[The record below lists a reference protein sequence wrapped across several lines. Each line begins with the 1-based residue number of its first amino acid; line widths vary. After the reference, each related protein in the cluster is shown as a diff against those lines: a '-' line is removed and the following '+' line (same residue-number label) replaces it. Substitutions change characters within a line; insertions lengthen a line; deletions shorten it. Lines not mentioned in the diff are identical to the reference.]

1 VTGASSPDAKVA
13 LFRSLFRGRDDVYAS
28 RFESARS
35 GHSGYQPACA
45 HEWVRGLCEKP
56 RVRCA
61 QCGNRRFLPVTD
73 DVVRA
78 HLSGLDGRG
87 RPFVMGLYPLLTDEH
102 CWWVAADFDKA
113 AWRDDVRA
121 LAETCAALGLP
132 CLVERSR
139 SGNGAHAWWFF
150 AEPVPA
156 RLARD
161 FASWLITETLD
172 RRPEVG
178 LDSYDRLF
186 PNQDT
191 MPKGGFGNL
200 IALPLQKQARASG
213 NSLFV
218 DGEGEPYAD
227 PWAVLS
233 RVKRFSRAEIEPRVA
248 VARQRQRIVAALP
261 VSQDEDEAERLWE
274 LNAAPQP
281 EHANGPAPMPA
292 EIRAVFS
299 DRLYLD
305 RRDLAASVLS
315 GIRKLAAFQNPEFYR
330 AQRMRLSTYGKP
342 RVISCAEETPGTLA
356 LPRGCFDA
364 LRAWG
369 AAQGVRLNVADRREP
384 GCPLEVSFHGELRP
398 EQVPAGKALL
408 AHDTGVLSAGTAFG
422 KTVLAAWL
430 IAQRRVNTLVLVNRQ
445 HLQAQWTA
453 RLALFLDLPEKEIG
467 RIGGGH
473 RTWTGRLDV
482 ALMQSVGRKDA
493 VDDRIATY
501 GQVIVDECHAVS
513 APTFERVVSKA
524 QARYVVGL
532 SATPVR
538 KDGHQPIIFMQCG
551 PVRHR
556 VHTRQLSRVE
566 PFEHIVQVRPTG
578 FLASVGL
585 MEQSDAPAFHAVC
598 DELCADAGRNRLI
611 LEDVVRVVAEGRSPV
626 VLTER
631 REHLAFFAAALKE
644 RVRHVVVLCGGFGRR
659 QVAALQERLAAIP
672 DAEARVLLATGSYLG
687 EGFDDARLD
696 TLLLAMPISWRGRI
710 AQYAGRLHRRHDGKH
725 EVRVI
730 DYADLQVPMLARM
743 FDRRCRGY
751 EAIGYR
757 LVLPLSATP
766 GWPTEV
772 AVPVEPT
779 WQETYAVSV
788 RRLCRDGVDAPLADL
803 FVHAAWR
810 AIPDDARG
818 AARARSATE
827 AFLFR
832 RLETLEATCGLFA
845 LNARLPIPW
854 QGGDEMEVDLCAA
867 CLRLVIELDGAQHLG
882 DCEAYRRD
890 RAKDLRMQEHG
901 FRVVRVL
908 AEDVCERLD
917 DVLDT
922 VLRVVAHCRQQS
934 EAANMK
940 ASMFASGLSGGM
952 SQPVDGM

>member
-1 VTGASSPDAKVA
+1 MLYESRAELPQVNRRSPPDAKIA
-13 LFRSLFRGRDDVYAS
+13 LFRSLFRGREDVYAR

-35 GHSGYQPACA
+35 GRSGYQPACA
-45 HEWVRGLCEKP
+45 HEWARGLCEKP
-56 RVRCA
+56 KVRCA
-61 QCGNRRFLPVTD
+61 VCEHRRFLPVTD
-73 DVVRA
+73 SVIRA
-78 HLSGLDGRG
+78 HLSGRDEQG
-87 RPFVMGLYPLLTDEH
+87 RPFVMGLYPLLVDEH
-102 CWWVAADFDKA
+102 CWLVAADFDKA
-113 AWRDDVRA
+113 AWREDIRA
-121 LAETCAALGLP
+121 LAKTCADIGVP

-172 RRPEVG
+172 RRPEIG

-200 IALPLQKQARASG
+200 IALPLQKQARANG
-213 NSLFV
+213 NSLFL
-218 DGEGEPYAD
+218 DDAGEPCPD

-233 RVKRFSRAEIEPRVA
+233 RVKRLTRAEIESRVA
-248 VARQRQRIVAALP
+248 LARQRRRIVAALP
-261 VSQDEDEAERLWE
+261 VSQDEDEAERLWD
-274 LNAAPQP
+274 LDVTPQSERAHDP
-281 EHANGPAPMPA
+281 EPAPT
-292 EIRAVFS
+292 EIRVVFS

-305 RRDLAASVLS
+305 RRDLSAGMLSSV
-315 GIRKLAAFQNPEFYR
+315 RKLAAFQNPEFYR

-342 RVISCAEETPGTLA
+342 RVICCAEETPGTLA
-356 LPRGCFDA
+356 LPRGCYDA
-364 LRAWG
+364 LCAWST
-369 AAQGVRLNVADRREP
+369 AQGVRLNVIDRREA

-408 AHDTGVLSAGTAFG
+408 AHDIGVLSAGTAFG

-430 IAQRRVNTLVLVNRQ
+430 IAQRRVSTLVLVHRQ
-445 HLQAQWTA
+445 HLQAQWVA

-467 RIGGGH
+467 RIGSGH

-482 ALMQSVGRKDA
+482 ALMQSVSRKGV
-493 VDDRIATY
+493 VDDRVATY

-524 QARYVVGL
+524 KARYVVGL
-532 SATPVR
+532 SATPIR
-538 KDGHQPIIFMQCG
+538 KDGHHPIIFMQCG

-556 VHTRQLSRVE
+556 VHGRELSRVM
-566 PFEHIVQVRPTG
+566 PFEHIVQVRPTA
-578 FLASVGL
+578 FHVSVGL
-585 MEQSDAPAFHAVC
+585 MEQSGDVPPFHAVC

-611 LEDVVRVVAEGRSPV
+611 LEDVLRVVSEGRSPV

-631 REHLAFFAAALKE
+631 REHLAFFAEALNG
-644 RVRHVVVLCGGFGRR
+644 RVQHVVALRGGLGRR
-659 QVAALQERLAAIP
+659 QATALRERLAAIP
-672 DAEARVLLATGSYLG
+672 DNEARVLLATGSYLG

-710 AQYAGRLHRRHDGKH
+710 VQYAGRLHRRHADKH

-730 DYADLQVPMLARM
+730 DYADLNVPMLARM
-743 FDRRCRGY
+743 FERRCRGY

-757 LVLPLSATP
+757 IVLPLSATP
-766 GWPTEV
+766 GWPAEV
-772 AVPVEPT
+772 AVPVEPA
-779 WQETYAVSV
+779 WQETYAASI

-810 AIPDDARG
+810 AIPDDVRG

-845 LNARLPIPW
+845 LNTRLQIPW
-854 QGGDEMEVDLCAA
+854 QGGSEMEVDLCAER
-867 CLRLVIELDGAQHLG
+867 LRLVIELDGAQHLG
-882 DCEAYRRD
+882 DSEAYRRD
-890 RAKDLRMQEHG
+890 RAKDLRLQEHG
-901 FRVVRVL
+901 FMVVRIL

-917 DVLDT
+917 VVLDT
-922 VLRVVAHCRQQS
+922 VLRAVAHCRQR
-934 EAANMK
+934 EG
-940 ASMFASGLSGGM
+940 ASGY
-952 SQPVDGM
+952 PIV

>member
-1 VTGASSPDAKVA
+1 
-13 LFRSLFRGRDDVYAS
+13 
-28 RFESARS
+28 
-35 GHSGYQPACA
+35 
-45 HEWVRGLCEKP
+45 
-56 RVRCA
+56 
-61 QCGNRRFLPVTD
+61 
-73 DVVRA
+73 
-78 HLSGLDGRG
+78 
-87 RPFVMGLYPLLTDEH
+87 M
-102 CWWVAADFDKA
+102 
-113 AWRDDVRA
+113 
-121 LAETCAALGLP
+121 P

-172 RRPEVG
+172 RRPEIG

-233 RVKRFSRAEIEPRVA
+233 RVKRFRRAEIEARVA
-248 VARQRQRIVAALP
+248 VAHQCQRIVAALP

-315 GIRKLAAFQNPEFYR
+315 SIRKLAAFQNPEFYR

-364 LRAWG
+364 LRAWS

-398 EQVPAGKALL
+398 EQVPASKALL

-445 HLQAQWTA
+445 HLQAQWVA

-467 RIGGGH
+467 RIGGGR

-501 GQVIVDECHAVS
+501 GQVIVDECHHLSAVS
-513 APTFERVVSKA
+513 FEAILKRVH
-524 QARYVVGL
+524 ARYVLGL
-532 SATPVR
+532 TATPIR
-538 KDGHQPIIFMQCG
+538 RDGRQPILFMQCG
-551 PVRHR
+551 PIRHR
-556 VHTRQLSRVE
+556 AAKPAGGPQTLEVVPRYLPTRTSLSDDAPIQEIFRQLATDQIRTAAIADEIFSTLMGEDVESRRSFIQRNAKDVRFLDVDDRFVDYQVKPNLPRLGKRLGRQLPAIRTALAALDGREVAAAVSEDRPIELDLGDQRVTLEPADVLLDAVSPDGFAAVE
-566 PFEHIVQVRPTG
+566 ERGYLAALNTAVTPELLREGLARDVVRLVQNARKTAGLEVSDRIVLSLAASGELLEALREHATLRRVPTRKADRLLVATWNVANLGVHKRRPKDYA
-578 FLASVGL
+578 LLSEVVGWFDVVDDGRY
-585 MEQSDAPAFHAVC
+585 MFMPGADMRVMPATNDILC
-598 DELCADAGRNRLI
+598 DEL
-611 LEDVVRVVAEGRSPV
+611 
-626 VLTER
+626 TR
-631 REHLAFFAAALKE
+631 RI
-644 RVRHVVVLCGGFGRR
+644 G
-659 QVAALQERLAAIP
+659 P
-672 DAEARVLLATGSYLG
+672 ARTH
-687 EGFDDARLD
+687 
-696 TLLLAMPISWRGRI
+696 RG
-710 AQYAGRLHRRHDGKH
+710 Q
-725 EVRVI
+725 
-730 DYADLQVPMLARM
+730 
-743 FDRRCRGY
+743 
-751 EAIGYR
+751 
-757 LVLPLSATP
+757 
-766 GWPTEV
+766 
-772 AVPVEPT
+772 
-779 WQETYAVSV
+779 
-788 RRLCRDGVDAPLADL
+788 DAP
-803 FVHAAWR
+803 
-810 AIPDDARG
+810 
-818 AARARSATE
+818 T
-827 AFLFR
+827 
-832 RLETLEATCGLFA
+832 
-845 LNARLPIPW
+845 PW
-854 QGGDEMEVDLCAA
+854 
-867 CLRLVIELDGAQHLG
+867 
-882 DCEAYRRD
+882 
-890 RAKDLRMQEHG
+890 
-901 FRVVRVL
+901 
-908 AEDVCERLD
+908 
-917 DVLDT
+917 
-922 VLRVVAHCRQQS
+922 
-934 EAANMK
+934 
-940 ASMFASGLSGGM
+940 
-952 SQPVDGM
+952 